1 MSLTPFIR
9 HELEHQPGI
18 AAAPE
23 TLRQSADGE
32 CDKNLRF
39 IIAAGL
45 VYPELI
51 DEYEE
56 QVLSSDIRNAGLKN
70 LFAAMADLYREA
82 ETPPA
87 ADELQQQ
94 LAQRPEGAPLASL
107 WELDMLKKRSPFIN
121 DLRKNIDK
129 LLLEDKLRTLE
140 EEIKNVS
147 AELCKNFTEEAYLR
161 QSALK
166 KERDEILAAAAEPE
180 D

>member
-1 MSLTPFIR
+1 M
-9 HELEHQPGI
+9 
-18 AAAPE
+18 
-23 TLRQSADGE
+23 
-32 CDKNLRF
+32 
-39 IIAAGL
+39 

-56 QVLSSDIRNAGLKN
+56 QVLSSDIKNAGLKN

-94 LAQRPEGAPLASL
+94 LAQRPEGAPMASL